1 MRTSLQLICNS
12 WTDSA
17 RGATRGRLSLDA
29 GAVSKAAMTAEC
41 RLYLITPPT
50 LDDLAAFGKALAQA
64 LDAGDVAA
72 LQIRL
77 KDVDDMTIAAA
88 VDVLT
93 PIAQAR
99 GVAVILNDRPDL
111 AARLG
116 CDGVHVGQSD
126 TPYAEA
132 RKIMGREA
140 MIGVTCHD
148 SRHLAMEAAEAGAD
162 YVAFGA
168 FFPTTTKDAPTRAEP
183 EILTIWQET
192 MEVPC
197 VAIGGITADN
207 AEGLAKA
214 GADFLAVS
222 AGVWAHPQGPAA
234 AVAALNAAIARGV
247 AARQA

>member
-1 MRTSLQLICNS
+1 MSPPI
-12 WTDSA
+12 
-17 RGATRGRLSLDA
+17 
-29 GAVSKAAMTAEC
+29 C
-41 RLYLITPPT
+41 RLYLITPPRI
-50 LDDLAAFGKALAQA
+50 DDLAAFGHVLAQA

-77 KDVDDMTIAAA
+77 KDVDDEVIAAA
-88 VDVLT
+88 VDALS

-116 CDGVHVGQSD
+116 CDGVHVGQD
-126 TPYAEA
+126 DMPYAQA
-132 RKIMGREA
+132 RKLVGPDRMV
-140 MIGVTCHD
+140 GVTCHD
-148 SRHLAMEAAEAGAD
+148 SRHLGMEAAEAGAD

-168 FFPTTTKDAPTRAEP
+168 FFPTATKDAPTRAEP

-197 VAIGGITADN
+197 VAIGGITVSTAR
-207 AEGLAKA
+207 ELAKA

-222 AGVWAHPQGPAA
+222 AGVWNHSEGPAA
-234 AVAALNAAIARGV
+234 AVRAFNAEIAAGV
-247 AARQA
+247 AERG

>member
-1 MRTSLQLICNS
+1 
-12 WTDSA
+12 
-17 RGATRGRLSLDA
+17 
-29 GAVSKAAMTAEC
+29 MTADC
-41 RLYLITPPT
+41 RLYLITPPKI
-50 LDDLAAFGKALAQA
+50 DDLAAFGRTLAHA

-77 KDVDDMTIAAA
+77 KDADDMTIAAA

-207 AEGLAKA
+207 AGGLAAA

-234 AVAALNAAIARGV
+234 AVAALKAAIARGV
-247 AARQA
+247 AARQT